1 MLDRGII
8 FSVFIE
14 EVDSCRIGRISIRD
28 EDDRVFRMSGADRFL
43 HGNDCQERF
52 SVFSDMVCG
61 DLVTLGGNEEKD
73 IVMFP
78 HDLDVG
84 FITCT
89 DFIN

>member
-1 MLDRGII
+1 
-8 FSVFIE
+8 
-14 EVDSCRIGRISIRD
+14 
-28 EDDRVFRMSGADRFL
+28 
-43 HGNDCQERF
+43 
-52 SVFSDMVCG
+52 MVCG